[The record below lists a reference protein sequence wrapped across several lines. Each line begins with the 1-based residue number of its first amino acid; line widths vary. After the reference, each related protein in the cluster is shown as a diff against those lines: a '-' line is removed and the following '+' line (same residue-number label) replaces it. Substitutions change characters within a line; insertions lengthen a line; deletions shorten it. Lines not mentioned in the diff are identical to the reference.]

1 MSLLKDQTQFKS
13 DSSMK
18 NSQSDETVNM
28 LLNNLKIK
36 KETYIKQKIIQKQ
49 KSDDITDN
57 EIPFIIPNNWMWVRL
72 SDISIIQEGPGIR
85 KFQYTKEGIRFLTVT
100 NITENGVDLEK
111 SKKYIAKNEF
121 EKKYKHFKLHKGDI
135 VNACSGASWGKSAIF
150 DENIDM
156 ILNTSTLR
164 LRFFGDIGENLFLY
178 YLTKTNFFKTQLEK
192 QLSGMQPNFGISHY
206 SKILVPLPPLPE
218 QKRIV
223 AILDEAFESIGK
235 AKENAER
242 NLNNAKEI
250 FDSYLNSI
258 TADKNSLGELVDI
271 RTGKLDSNAA
281 IKDGI
286 YPFFTCSREIFAID
300 NFAFDCEA
308 ILLAGNNAV
317 GDFNVKHYKG
327 KFNAYQRTYIITVN
341 QKNLLLYRYLY
352 FQLLKSLKEFK
363 QMSVGAG
370 TKFLKLGM
378 IKDLQI
384 SLPSITEQQSIVSKL
399 DSLSQETKKLEAIYT
414 QKLADLEE
422 LKKSILAKA
431 FEGKLTEA
439 SA

>member
-1 MSLLKDQTQFKS
+1 MNDWKEIFGSEHQNPRVSAQSAASAFPFRFDEYYFINPNKQNFNSPQS
-13 DSSMK
+13 
-18 NSQSDETVNM
+18 SQSLAAFPLRT
-28 LLNNLKIK
+28 LRSLR
-36 KETYIKQKIIQKQ
+36 
-49 KSDDITDN
+49 
-57 EIPFIIPNNWMWVRL
+57 W
-72 SDISIIQEGPGIR
+72 
-85 KFQYTKEGIRFLTVT
+85 KFRVTT
-100 NITENGVDLEK
+100 NISVDINPKESLQE
-111 SKKYIAKNEF
+111 
-121 EKKYKHFKLHKGDI
+121 KLH
-135 VNACSGASWGKSAIF
+135 SF
-150 DENIDM
+150 
-156 ILNTSTLR
+156 
-164 LRFFGDIGENLFLY
+164 
-178 YLTKTNFFKTQLEK
+178 YLINVQTP
-192 QLSGMQPNFGISHY
+192 S
-206 SKILVPLPPLPE
+206 LPE

-223 AILDEAFESIGK
+223 AILDEAFESITK
-235 AKENAER
+235 AKENAEM

-271 RTGKLDSNAA
+271 TTGKLDSNAA
-281 IKDGI
+281 IKDGK

-352 FQLLKSLKEFK
+352 FQLLKNLKEFK

-399 DSLSQETKKLEAIYT
+399 DSISQETKKLEAIYT
-414 QKLADLEE
+414 KKLADLEE

-431 FEGKLTEA
+431 FNGELTEA